1 MGFYSFVLRD
11 PLKEL
16 MALWVNKVRPMALRD
31 SVEHHDFVFI
41 NLNTLNAYTEQSFSR
56 FMTAA
61 FRDICSEEVNLQSV
75 RRIMAE
81 GFIFYKLLDHLFF
94 HLILD
99 RIPCKEQISNGMGV
113 ACNSYA
119 YGCRFPEADIQ
130 SRWTSKASIRRGILS
145 LQHLEAASHYP
156 CRSVI
161 GSKPRL
167 E

>member
-41 NLNTLNAYTEQSFSR
+41 NLNTLDAYTEQSFSR

-81 GFIFYKLLDHLFF
+81 GFIFYKLLDHLFSS
-94 HLILD
+94 HPRQNTLQ
-99 RIPCKEQISNGMGV
+99 RTNQQRNGSG
-113 ACNSYA
+113 
-119 YGCRFPEADIQ
+119 
-130 SRWTSKASIRRGILS
+130 
-145 LQHLEAASHYP
+145 LQQL
-156 CRSVI
+156 CLRV
-161 GSKPRL
+161 
-167 E
+167 